1 MLLRAPDDSSCRKC
15 GSRIAR
21 EEHVSWVEWQDAAGT
36 VGPYH
41 IECTPLEEDRNI
53 ARLAHEAA
61 VKTMSEAAPA
71 PSHRLNPSATASFR
85 EGQAEA
91 RKKLI
96 FVSATS
102 VACALLLIGIEVNLP
117 YQYYVIL
124 RFTVCG
130 VAALLAKEFFVYP
143 ERGWKYCMFVLAI
156 VYNPIL
162 PIHLVREIWTPINY
176 VTIPILACAVYARF
190 FYVAKVKE

>member
-143 ERGWKYCMFVLAI
+143 ERG
-156 VYNPIL
+156 
-162 PIHLVREIWTPINY
+162 
-176 VTIPILACAVYARF
+176 
-190 FYVAKVKE
+190 